1 LLEADMKVRRTL
13 AAVCALWVITA
24 CNDTAKAPR
33 APGTSTPGTSTG
45 STVPTQDGGL
55 PGY

>member
-1 LLEADMKVRRTL
+1 MKVRRTL

-33 APGTSTPGTSTG
+33 APGTSTPGMSTG
-45 STVPTQDGGL
+45 STGSPAATQDGAV